1 MRNNQ
6 HLQVHYYCLYAL
18 LLALLAGVHFS
29 NEGMPVLVLA
39 DNVTIMVSTINILFL
54 LAIPLVFK
62 LFVIKVKKLTSMQ
75 TYATWALVQM
85 YAIAFPALTSVAL
98 YWLLRDTTA
107 LYCYLI
113 AFVSLVFC
121 KPTRQKW
128 EYYEKEVQDEE

>member
-1 MRNNQ
+1 MKTNQ
-6 HLQVHYYCLYAL
+6 QLQLHYYCLYAL
-18 LLALLAGVHFS
+18 LLALLVLVHFS
-29 NEGMPVLVLA
+29 NDGMPLWSLSESL
-39 DNVTIMVSTINILFL
+39 TMMTSTVNILFL

-62 LFVIKVKKLTSMQ
+62 LFSIKVKHLTSIQ

-85 YAIAFPALTSVAL
+85 YAIAFPALTSIAVYA
-98 YWLLRDTTA
+98 LLRDTTA

-128 EYYEKEVQDEE
+128 EYYEKEVQNEE